1 MSVAI
6 PKHPSSILKLPLEIR
21 KEAFEISAPLLLKL
35 QEYGFEKT
43 LEEGDIILREE
54 ENIRSIPI
62 VLEGSLKVL
71 QAEEDGREMLL
82 YYIRP
87 GESCIMSFLG
97 AMHHEVSKVRA
108 VAEEKTRILFVP
120 ITKIS
125 PLIQEFPQWLDYI
138 FRLYHKRFEELLE
151 VVNAVTF
158 KKTDERLLNLL
169 HKKAKF
175 SNSKTIHITH
185 EQLAHELGTV
195 RVVVSRLLKHLE
207 DEGRLALGRN
217 KIELV

>member
-1 MSVAI
+1 MEKYQFASVEIQNQPLALS
-6 PKHPSSILKLPLEIR
+6 PSVLQKL
-21 KEAFEISAPLLLKL
+21 SALGYERNLD
-35 QEYGFEKT
+35 
-43 LEEGDIILREE
+43 EGDVIVREE
-54 ENIRSIPI
+54 ESIMAIPI

-97 AMHHEVSKVRA
+97 GMHHEVSKVRA
-108 VAEEKTRILFVP
+108 VAEEKTRVLFVP
-120 ITKIS
+120 IDQIG
-125 PLIQEFPQWLDYI
+125 PLIQESPQWLDYI

-169 HKKAKF
+169 HKKAELL
-175 SNSKTIHITH
+175 NSKTIHITH

-195 RVVVSRLLKHLE
+195 RVVVSRLLRHLE
-207 DEGRLALGRN
+207 DDGRLVLGRN

>member
-1 MSVAI
+1 MEKYQFASVEIQNQPLALS
-6 PKHPSSILKLPLEIR
+6 PSVLQKL
-21 KEAFEISAPLLLKL
+21 SALGYERNLD
-35 QEYGFEKT
+35 
-43 LEEGDIILREE
+43 EGDVIVREE
-54 ENIRSIPI
+54 ESIMAIPI

-97 AMHHEVSKVRA
+97 GMHHEVSKVRA
-108 VAEEKTRILFVP
+108 VAEEKTRVLFVA
-120 ITKIS
+120 IDQVG
-125 PLIQEFPQWLDYI
+125 PLIRESPQWLEYI

-169 HKKAKF
+169 HKKAELL
-175 SNSKTIHITH
+175 NSKTIHITH

-195 RVVVSRLLKHLE
+195 RVVVSRLLRHLE
-207 DEGRLALGRN
+207 DDGRLVLGRN
-217 KIELV
+217 KIELM

>member
-1 MSVAI
+1 MSVDF
-6 PKHPSSILKLPLEIR
+6 E
-21 KEAFEISAPLLLKL
+21 KEALNISEPLLKKL
-35 QEYGFEKT
+35 HEFGFEKT
-43 LEEGDIILREE
+43 LDDGDIILREE
-54 ENIRSIPI
+54 EYIRTIPI

-82 YYIRP
+82 YYISP

-97 AMHHEVSKVRA
+97 GMHQEVSKIRV

-120 ITKIS
+120 IDKIA
-125 PLIQEFPQWLDYI
+125 PLIHEFPQWLEYI
-138 FRLYHKRFEELLE
+138 FKLYHKRFEELLE

-169 HKKAKF
+169 QKKAEFLK
-175 SNSKTIHITH
+175 SKTIHITH
-185 EQLAHELGTV
+185 EQLANELGTV

-207 DEGRLALGRN
+207 DEGRLSLGRN